1 MREISRRLHISRNA
15 VGKIVKQQGKLSRKD
30 RSDKIQ
36 IDPELLERLY
46 RECDGWLQRI
56 HEKLAE
62 EEGIAVAQVEHR
74 TKTIDSLL
82 SKIARKNY
90 ANPLEE
96 IKDLCGVR
104 IVTYY
109 HDDVGRVVGLLKDGF
124 EVDGSASVDK
134 ASELEIDEFGYRS
147 PNSVTQNLQALHKKN
162 FLRRDQDGYHLVPQD
177 DERHGI
183 PIRGL
188 VSAGQL
194 QEAIEANL
202 GTITLE
208 TLFPNLDRIFAIR
221 VAGQSMKGA
230 DIHDGDYVLLIDDD
244 IPNGGIGAV
253 LYNGETSLKRIYT
266 D

>member
-1 MREISRRLHISRNA
+1 MSRRKLTAKQYAFLEYVKQFVREQSIWPTYREI
-15 VGKIVKQQGKLSRKD
+15 
-30 RSDKIQ
+30 
-36 IDPELLERLY
+36 
-46 RECDGWLQRI
+46 
-56 HEKLAE
+56 
-62 EEGIAVAQVEHR
+62 
-74 TKTIDSLL
+74 
-82 SKIARKNY
+82 
-90 ANPLEE
+90 
-96 IKDLCGVR
+96 
-104 IVTYY
+104 
-109 HDDVGRVVGLLKDGF
+109 
-124 EVDGSASVDK
+124 
-134 ASELEIDEFGYRS
+134 IDEFGYRS

-162 FLRRDQDGYHLVPQD
+162 FLRRDQDGYHLVAQD
-177 DERHGI
+177 GERRGI

-266 D
+266 DENGLRLEPANPEYDDIYIEPDVFEEVRVLGRYVGHVNKNGIYKRTASHPIAA

>member
-1 MREISRRLHISRNA
+1 MSRRKLTA
-15 VGKIVKQQGKLSRKD
+15 KQYAFLEYVKQFVREQS
-30 RSDKIQ
+30 IW
-36 IDPELLERLY
+36 PTY
-46 RECDGWLQRI
+46 RE
-56 HEKLAE
+56 
-62 EEGIAVAQVEHR
+62 
-74 TKTIDSLL
+74 S
-82 SKIARKNY
+82 
-90 ANPLEE
+90 
-96 IKDLCGVR
+96 
-104 IVTYY
+104 
-109 HDDVGRVVGLLKDGF
+109 
-124 EVDGSASVDK
+124 
-134 ASELEIDEFGYRS
+134 IDEFGYRS

-162 FLRRDQDGYHLVPQD
+162 FLRRDQDGYHLVLQD

-266 D
+266 DENGLRLEPANPEYDNIYIEPDVFEEVRVLGRYVGHVNKNGIYKRTASHPIAA

>member
-1 MREISRRLHISRNA
+1 MSRRKLTAKQYAFLEYVKQFVREQSIWPTYREI
-15 VGKIVKQQGKLSRKD
+15 
-30 RSDKIQ
+30 
-36 IDPELLERLY
+36 
-46 RECDGWLQRI
+46 
-56 HEKLAE
+56 
-62 EEGIAVAQVEHR
+62 
-74 TKTIDSLL
+74 
-82 SKIARKNY
+82 
-90 ANPLEE
+90 
-96 IKDLCGVR
+96 
-104 IVTYY
+104 
-109 HDDVGRVVGLLKDGF
+109 
-124 EVDGSASVDK
+124 
-134 ASELEIDEFGYRS
+134 IDEFGYRS

-162 FLRRDQDGYHLVPQD
+162 FLRRDQDGYHLVLQD

-266 D
+266 DENGLRLEPANPEYDDIYIEPDVFEEVRVLGRYVGHVNKNGIYKRTASHPIAA